1 MDDPRHREAE
11 RLFSQQANRQRTDFV
26 VSSIL
31 AAAQTERL
39 EQLVRQAVR
48 EELQNLR
55 LAEAP
60 QTLTPDTAVQLKELP
75 GSLIHALEEL

>member
-11 RLFSQQANRQRTDFV
+11 RLFSQQVNRQRTDFV

-55 LAEAP
+55 LAEVP

>member
-1 MDDPRHREAE
+1 MDDPRHRKAE

-55 LAEAP
+55 LAEVP